1 MRIIKFALFG
11 TLGLIGAAALAAI
24 LGAVVMLLWNALL
37 PALFG
42 ITAVTFWQAVGI
54 VVLAKIFGGLLF
66 GHRRHRMHPPHP
78 RHWRKHR
85 PFPPFG
91 CGKPAESSS

>member
-1 MRIIKFALFG
+1 MRIIKFVLFG
-11 TLGLIGAAALAAI
+11 TVGLIGAAALAAG
-24 LGAVVMLLWNALL
+24 LGALVMVLWNALL

-42 ITAVTFWQAVGI
+42 VSVVTFWQAVGL

-66 GHRRHRMHPPHP
+66 GHRHRPHPPHP

-85 PFPPFG
+85 HFHPFG